1 LGQQGH
7 AEQAR
12 KAMSERAID
21 IETMLRQ
28 ALAPVEP
35 PAELKVRLET
45 TLGSLIELAA
55 DELES
60 WELSTLG
67 DPKNWARLGRPAAAA
82 VVGSAAAIGLVVL
95 RTQRHRHRRRAQSS
109 NLAELA
115 IRTLRD
121 GGREARRLLDDLH

>member
-1 LGQQGH
+1 
-7 AEQAR
+7 
-12 KAMSERAID
+12 MSSERAID
-21 IETMLRQ
+21 IESMLRQ

-35 PAELKVRLET
+35 PEELQLRLEG

-82 VVGSAAAIGLVVL
+82 VVGSAAAVGLVVL
-95 RTQRHRHRRRAQSS
+95 RTQRQRHRRRAQSH
-109 NLAELA
+109 NVAELA
-115 IRTLRD
+115 VRTLRD
-121 GGREARRLLDDLH
+121 GGREARRLLDELH

>member
-1 LGQQGH
+1 MQQGH
-7 AEQAR
+7 AEQGVER
-12 KAMSERAID
+12 MSERAID

-45 TLGSLIELAA
+45 TLGSLVELAA

-60 WELSTLG
+60 WELATLS
-67 DPKNWARLGRPAAAA
+67 DPKNWVRLGRPAAAA
-82 VVGSAAAIGLVVL
+82 VVGSAAAVGLIVL
-95 RTQRHRHRRRAQSS
+95 RTQRNRHRRRAQSS
-109 NLAELA
+109 NVAELA
-115 IRTLRD
+115 FRTLRD